1 MLKCTSSQG
10 VVMLN
15 PFGLIAIGELG
26 RRTGLASSALRY
38 YERVG
43 LLSPT
48 ARAGGR
54 RHYGA
59 SSAERVALIQLCQDA
74 GFTLREIRAL
84 LAAWTR
90 RGRRWARLAESKLR
104 ELDSRIF
111 QAERAWT
118 LDQHALACP
127 DRNLVTCP
135 NFREAWKAYLDSR
148 ERPSNAADGKAVP
161 RVMPRRGK
169 GARGVTERRNVGV
182 FRQTDVTHHVPP
194 SKDRQARRVGDVDRF
209 AIRQDRV
216 RHGQRQDHSDLPR
229 RPPAASRD

>member
-10 VVMLN
+10 VVMPN

-43 LLSPT
+43 LLSPS

-59 SSAERVALIQLCQDA
+59 SSPERVALIQLCQDA

-90 RGRRWARLAESKLR
+90 RGRPWARLAESKLR
-104 ELDSRIF
+104 ELDSRIL
-111 QAERAWT
+111 QAERART
-118 LDQHALACP
+118 LVQHALACP
-127 DRNLVTCP
+127 HRNIVTCP
-135 NFREAWKAYLDSR
+135 NFRAALKAYLDSR
-148 ERPSNAADGKAVP
+148 ERSSQAADEKAVP
-161 RVMPRRGK
+161 GVMYRRGK
-169 GARGVTERRNVGV
+169 GTRGVTERRNVDV
-182 FRQTDVTHHVPP
+182 FRQMDVTHHVPP
-194 SKDRQARRVGDVDRF
+194 QRITEPSSRSHRTFSRRGR
-209 AIRQDRV
+209 
-216 RHGQRQDHSDLPR
+216 S
-229 RPPAASRD
+229 

>member
-10 VVMLN
+10 VVMPN

-43 LLSPT
+43 LLSPS

-74 GFTLREIRAL
+74 GFTLREIRSL

-90 RGRRWARLAESKLR
+90 RGRPWVRLAESKLR
-104 ELDSRIF
+104 ELDSRIL
-111 QAERAWT
+111 QAERART
-118 LDQHALACP
+118 LVQHALACP
-127 DRNLVTCP
+127 HRNIVTCP
-135 NFREAWKAYLDSR
+135 NFLAAVKACLDSP
-148 ERPSNAADGKAVP
+148 ERPRQAADEKAGP
-161 RVMPRRGK
+161 RVMYGRGK
-169 GARGVTERRNVGV
+169 GTRDRALRGRPAVGESPRRY
-182 FRQTDVTHHVPP
+182 
-194 SKDRQARRVGDVDRF
+194 
-209 AIRQDRV
+209 
-216 RHGQRQDHSDLPR
+216 LPR
-229 RPPAASRD
+229 RDHQIAQKPAHTSRDDDRTRPKMNGPGQARP